1 MGYRVVQILNNNV
14 AIVHTRDNKQN
25 IVMGRGVA
33 FHKQKGDLIQEDNVD
48 KVFEIKDKN
57 TVNDLTTL
65 LAHVP
70 LDFVTTSYDLIDQ
83 VQTKYK
89 FAAEPYIYVTLTT
102 HLFGAYQRLLNK
114 EDNRNY
120 LPDLSL
126 QYPVAYQIA
135 DDVINGFK
143 SSLDISFPESEHK
156 SIALHF
162 INAHTDESVKE
173 DGSQMENDQV
183 SEVVQ
188 SELKRNGIYRTKE
201 NANDYD
207 RLLIHLK
214 YFINRLNNHEPD
226 TLPISEGM
234 IGEIETNYAQ
244 AWKIVQ
250 RIKKLMGVKLQINL
264 SLSEQTYLTIHIQRL
279 IKGD

>member
-1 MGYRVVQILNNNV
+1 MEYRIVQILNNNV
-14 AIVHTRDNKQN
+14 AIVHTRNNKQN

-33 FHKQKGDLIQEDNVD
+33 FHKQKGDLIQEENVD
-48 KVFEIKDKN
+48 KVFEIRDKN

-65 LAHVP
+65 LSNVP

-83 VQTKYK
+83 VQAKYH

-102 HLFGAYQRLLNK
+102 HLFGAYQRLIND
-114 EDNRNY
+114 EDDVNY
-120 LPDLSL
+120 LPDLSDN
-126 QYPVAYQIA
+126 YPVAYQIA
-135 DDVINGFK
+135 DDVIKGFK

-162 INAHTDESVKE
+162 INAHISGSVEEEK
-173 DGSQMENDQV
+173 SQKENDEII
-183 SEVVQ
+183 EVVQ
-188 SELKRNGIYRTKE
+188 NELERNGIYRTQK

-207 RLLIHLK
+207 RLLVHLK

-226 TLPISEGM
+226 SLPVSKGM
-234 IGEIETNYAQ
+234 IGEIEASYSR
-244 AWKIVQ
+244 AWEIVQ
-250 RIKKLMGVKLQINL
+250 RIKELMQEKLQIEL

-279 IKGD
+279 I